1 MKILILGS
9 SAGAISC
16 ADTLR
21 KNDSDI
27 QITVA
32 GKEEILPYYRPQLS
46 HMLGEGKIDSR
57 FYLKPENYYKDN
69 NIELLQGKEA
79 VRIDRDAKKVEFS
92 SGESIDYDKLVIAVG
107 SRNFVPPVEGSDL
120 TGVYNL
126 KFYEDMEKINGYMA
140 DKSTVTIIGGGIL
153 GIEAAWTLK
162 KTGKNVN
169 VLEFGDRLMAR
180 QLSEKASQIVQDE
193 LRGEGINVFTQ
204 KSTKCII
211 GNEKV
216 EKIILESGEEIP
228 TDMLMF
234 SVGVRPETG
243 LATGAG
249 IETDRGIVVNENM
262 RTSDEDIYAVGDCA
276 QVNGICLGIWP
287 LAMQTGKIAALD
299 ILGKEARFS
308 MNPPAVILKALNT
321 GVYSAGDIYD
331 RDDHI
336 EEQDGSNYRF
346 FTFKDNMLTGA
357 NLIGD
362 TKLSSKI
369 FSMLTNKT
377 TREQFLEI
385 IK

>member
-1 MKILILGS
+1 M
-9 SAGAISC
+9 
-16 ADTLR
+16 
-21 KNDSDI
+21 
-27 QITVA
+27 
-32 GKEEILPYYRPQLS
+32 
-46 HMLGEGKIDSR
+46 
-57 FYLKPENYYKDN
+57 
-69 NIELLQGKEA
+69 
-79 VRIDRDAKKVEFS
+79 
-92 SGESIDYDKLVIAVG
+92 
-107 SRNFVPPVEGSDL
+107 
-120 TGVYNL
+120 
-126 KFYEDMEKINGYMA
+126 
-140 DKSTVTIIGGGIL
+140 
-153 GIEAAWTLK
+153 
-162 KTGKNVN
+162 
-169 VLEFGDRLMAR
+169 
-180 QLSEKASQIVQDE
+180 
-193 LRGEGINVFTQ
+193 FTQ

-346 FTFKDNMLTGA
+346 FTFKDNILTGA

>member
-1 MKILILGS
+1 
-9 SAGAISC
+9 
-16 ADTLR
+16 
-21 KNDSDI
+21 
-27 QITVA
+27 
-32 GKEEILPYYRPQLS
+32 
-46 HMLGEGKIDSR
+46 
-57 FYLKPENYYKDN
+57 
-69 NIELLQGKEA
+69 
-79 VRIDRDAKKVEFS
+79 
-92 SGESIDYDKLVIAVG
+92 
-107 SRNFVPPVEGSDL
+107 
-120 TGVYNL
+120 
-126 KFYEDMEKINGYMA
+126 MEKINGYMA
-140 DKSTVTIIGGGIL
+140 DKSTVTIIGGGLL

-193 LRGEGINVFTQ
+193 LSGEGINVFTQ

-346 FTFKDNMLTGA
+346 FTFKDNILTGA

>member
-92 SGESIDYDKLVIAVG
+92 SGESIDYDKLIIAVG

-120 TGVYNL
+120 TGVFNL

-140 DKSTVTIIGGGIL
+140 DKSTVTIIGGGLL

-331 RDDHI
+331 KDDYI

-346 FTFKDNMLTGA
+346 FAFKDNILTGA
-357 NLIGD
+357 NLIGE

>member
-92 SGESIDYDKLVIAVG
+92 SGESIDYDKLIIAVG

-120 TGVYNL
+120 TGVFNL

-140 DKSTVTIIGGGIL
+140 DKSTVTIIGGGLL

-162 KTGKNVN
+162 KSGKNVN
-169 VLEFGDRLMAR
+169 VIEFGDRLMAR

-331 RDDHI
+331 KDDYI

-346 FTFKDNMLTGA
+346 FAFKDNILTGA
-357 NLIGD
+357 NLIGE

>member
-140 DKSTVTIIGGGIL
+140 DKSTVTIIGGGLL

-193 LRGEGINVFTQ
+193 LSGEGINVFTQ

-262 RTSDEDIYAVGDCA
+262 RTSDKDIYAVGDCA

-346 FTFKDNMLTGA
+346 FTFKDNILTGA
-357 NLIGD
+357 NLIGE

>member
-140 DKSTVTIIGGGIL
+140 DKSTVTIIGGGLL

-346 FTFKDNMLTGA
+346 FTFKDNILTGA

>member
-140 DKSTVTIIGGGIL
+140 DKSTVIIIGGGLL

-193 LRGEGINVFTQ
+193 LSSEGINVFTQ

-287 LAMQTGKIAALD
+287 LAMQTGKISALD

-346 FTFKDNMLTGA
+346 FTFKDNILTGA

>member
-92 SGESIDYDKLVIAVG
+92 SGESIDYDKLIIAVG

-120 TGVYNL
+120 TGVFNL
-126 KFYEDMEKINGYMA
+126 KFYEDMEKINSYMA
-140 DKSTVTIIGGGIL
+140 DKSTVTIIGGGLL

-346 FTFKDNMLTGA
+346 FTFKNNILTGA
-357 NLIGD
+357 NLIGE

>member
-120 TGVYNL
+120 TGVFNL

-140 DKSTVTIIGGGIL
+140 DKSTVTIIGGGLL

-162 KTGKNVN
+162 KAGKNVN

-193 LRGEGINVFTQ
+193 LSSEGINVFTQ

-262 RTSDEDIYAVGDCA
+262 RTSDKDIYAVGDCA

-346 FTFKDNMLTGA
+346 FTFKDNILTGA

>member
-92 SGESIDYDKLVIAVG
+92 SGESIDYDKLIIAVG

-120 TGVYNL
+120 TGVFNL

-162 KTGKNVN
+162 KSGKNVN
-169 VLEFGDRLMAR
+169 VIEFGDRLMAR

-346 FTFKDNMLTGA
+346 FTFKDNILTGA

>member
-92 SGESIDYDKLVIAVG
+92 SGESIDYDKLIIAVG

-120 TGVYNL
+120 TGVFNL

-140 DKSTVTIIGGGIL
+140 DKSTVTIIGGGLL

-162 KTGKNVN
+162 KSGKNVN
-169 VLEFGDRLMAR
+169 VIEFGDRLMAR

-346 FTFKDNMLTGA
+346 FTFKDNILTGA